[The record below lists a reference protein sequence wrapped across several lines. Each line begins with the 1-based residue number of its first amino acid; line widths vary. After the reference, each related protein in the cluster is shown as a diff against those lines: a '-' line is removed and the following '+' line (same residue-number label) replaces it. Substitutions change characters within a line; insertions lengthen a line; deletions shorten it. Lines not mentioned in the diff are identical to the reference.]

1 MNGFHGH
8 ATLEE
13 LIRGI
18 RVMVTSRKN
27 GVIVELVADA
37 TSVPEP
43 DKAEVPLT
51 ALTPAFVPELATAEP
66 PAATLPVK
74 SVFNPKNVVPNRRL
88 HRRYLVKWRM
98 AIVYEGGSGKKTFH
112 GRVNEISLSGL
123 SIHCD
128 YNIFYEGKVILLL
141 ILPPLNAGT
150 RPKTL
155 EISCRMNYT
164 ILSQQLFRI
173 GLEFLEFQ
181 GNDKKLLEDRLN
193 ISNAGGM
200 AYMDL

>member
-1 MNGFHGH
+1 M
-8 ATLEE
+8 
-13 LIRGI
+13 
-18 RVMVTSRKN
+18 VMPTNSDVPT
-27 GVIVELVADA
+27 GPLVGSQDAD
-37 TSVPEP
+37 
-43 DKAEVPLT
+43 
-51 ALTPAFVPELATAEP
+51 PELDQGSQGGFAP
-66 PAATLPVK
+66 KAAFSTVKPLPQ
-74 SVFNPKNVVPNRRL
+74 NRRM

-98 AIVYEGGSGKKTFH
+98 AIVYEGGAGKKTFH
-112 GRVNEISLSGL
+112 GRVNEISLNGL

-128 YNIFYEGKVILLL
+128 YNVFYEGKVILLL
-141 ILPPLNAGT
+141 VLPPLNAGVKG
-150 RPKTL
+150 KTL

-200 AYMDL
+200 AYLDV

>member
-1 MNGFHGH
+1 M
-8 ATLEE
+8 ATPTQNEA
-13 LIRGI
+13 
-18 RVMVTSRKN
+18 VTDQAAATP
-27 GVIVELVADA
+27 LVVQEGTVAA
-37 TSVPEP
+37 V
-43 DKAEVPLT
+43 
-51 ALTPAFVPELATAEP
+51 LTPAFVPEPSVTAPVVAEP
-66 PAATLPVK
+66 VKNAFAA
-74 SVFNPKNVVPNRRL
+74 KNVVPNRRM
-88 HRRYLVKWRM
+88 HKRYLVKWRM

-141 ILPPLNAGT
+141 ILPPLNAGA

-155 EISCRMNYT
+155 EIGCRMNYT

-173 GLEFLEFQ
+173 GLEFLDFHS
-181 GNDKKLLEDRLN
+181 GDKKLLEDRLN

-200 AYMDL
+200 AYMDV

>member
-1 MNGFHGH
+1 MNNHSPINQAVEGH
-8 ATLEE
+8 
-13 LIRGI
+13 
-18 RVMVTSRKN
+18 
-27 GVIVELVADA
+27 
-37 TSVPEP
+37 
-43 DKAEVPLT
+43 EVSPGQAQEAAGANLT
-51 ALTPAFVPELATAEP
+51 K
-66 PAATLPVK
+66 PVFAK
-74 SVFNPKNVVPNRRL
+74 SVFPNRRL
-88 HRRYLVKWRM
+88 YKRYLVKWRM
-98 AIVYEGGSGKKTFH
+98 AIVYEGGAGKKTFH
-112 GRVNEISLSGL
+112 GRVNEISMNGL

-141 ILPPLNAGT
+141 VLPPLNAGA
-150 RPKTL
+150 RAKTL

-200 AYMDL
+200 AYMDA